1 MIWFIFGILIG
12 AGIVTGVSLYFY
24 AGKDGTLFIDE
35 TDPTDVRMKLEF
47 DIPMERII
55 KKHKLKIKIE
65 KKQ

>member
-1 MIWFIFGILIG
+1 MIWFIFGILMG

-47 DIPMERII
+47 DIPMEHII

-65 KKQ
+65 KK

>member
-12 AGIVTGVSLYFY
+12 ASISIGVSLYFY

-47 DIPMERII
+47 DIPMDYIV

-65 KKQ
+65 KK

>member
-24 AGKDGTLFIDE
+24 AGKDGILFIDE

-47 DIPMERII
+47 DIPMDYIV

-65 KKQ
+65 KK

>member
-1 MIWFIFGILIG
+1 MIWFIFGILMG

-47 DIPMERII
+47 DISMEHII